1 MKHFDKKNALFVRS
15 LPGEYQSQKYEHQ
28 DVIPGTPKLL
38 VSPLCLL
45 GTCYHTKFMFT
56 RLCQACYMRHSW
68 ANVRYSAS
76 VEVVEVV
83 VVEVVVVVIV
93 VLTLASLAGPAPEA
107 GPQ

>member
-1 MKHFDKKNALFVRS
+1 
-15 LPGEYQSQKYEHQ
+15 
-28 DVIPGTPKLL
+28 
-38 VSPLCLL
+38 
-45 GTCYHTKFMFT
+45 MFT

-76 VEVVEVV
+76 VEVVEVE
-83 VVEVVVVVIV
+83 VVEVVVVIV

>member
-1 MKHFDKKNALFVRS
+1 
-15 LPGEYQSQKYEHQ
+15 
-28 DVIPGTPKLL
+28 
-38 VSPLCLL
+38 
-45 GTCYHTKFMFT
+45 MFT

-76 VEVVEVV
+76 VEVV
-83 VVEVVVVVIV
+83 VVEVVVVIV

>member
-1 MKHFDKKNALFVRS
+1 
-15 LPGEYQSQKYEHQ
+15 
-28 DVIPGTPKLL
+28 
-38 VSPLCLL
+38 
-45 GTCYHTKFMFT
+45 MFT